1 MYLSSLL
8 PPLPLAEWEATK
20 ATLHLY
26 MQIVGKIQLKLNPK
40 RNHWWHITFYPV
52 ARGISSQQIPCGD
65 RTFEILFNF
74 LEHRLQIQTS
84 EGEHEEFSLL
94 DGLSVAD
101 FYQQLFT
108 MLRKLGIVVRIQAR
122 PYDIPGINKPFAS
135 LHEHHSYNKE
145 QVERFWKVL
154 LWTSG
159 IFQEFWGRYSGKTCP
174 VQLYWHH
181 MDLVLTRFSGRKAP
195 ALPETASQVDKEAYS
210 HELISFGFW
219 PGDESVR
226 GAAYYSYT
234 YPAPAG
240 IEKEPLLPYAAQW
253 VESNGSPLALLMY
266 DNLRTSSDPE
276 GALLAFLESS
286 YRAGAKLAG
295 WQSYKQPLENG
306 QLLVN

>member
-1 MYLSSLL
+1 MLSSNLL

-20 ATLHLY
+20 TTLHLY
-26 MQIVGKIQLKLNPK
+26 LQIVGKIQLKLNPK
-40 RNHWWHITFYPV
+40 RNHWWHITLYPC

-74 LEHRLQIQTS
+74 IAHRLEIQTS
-84 EGEHEEFSLL
+84 EGEYEEILL
-94 DGLSVAD
+94 RDGLSVAD
-101 FYQQLFT
+101 FYQQLFAILNRLDIT
-108 MLRKLGIVVRIQAR
+108 VRILAK
-122 PYDIPGINKPFAS
+122 PYDVPGIAKPFAS
-135 LHEHHSYNKE
+135 LQEYHTYNPD
-145 QVERFWKVL
+145 QVESFWKVL

-159 IFQEFWGRYSGKTCP
+159 VFQEFCGRFDGKTCP

-181 MDLVLTRFSGRKAP
+181 MDLVLTRFSGRQGPRP
-195 ALPETASQVDKEAYS
+195 AEPASPADKEAYS
-210 HELISFGFW
+210 HEMISFGFW
-219 PGDESVR
+219 AGDENVR

-240 IEKEPLLPYAAQW
+240 IEKEPLQPYAAQW
-253 VESNGSPLALLMY
+253 VESNGSPMALLMY
-266 DNLRTSSDPE
+266 DSLRASSDPE

-295 WQSYKQPLENG
+295 WQSYQQTLESE

>member
-1 MYLSSLL
+1 MLSSNLL

-20 ATLHLY
+20 TTLHLY
-26 MQIVGKIQLKLNPK
+26 LQIVGKIQLKLNPK
-40 RNHWWHITFYPV
+40 RNHWWHITLYPC

-74 LEHRLQIQTS
+74 IVHRLEIQTS
-84 EGEHEEFSLL
+84 EGEYEEILL
-94 DGLSVAD
+94 RDGLSVAD
-101 FYQQLFT
+101 FYQQLFAI
-108 MLRKLGIVVRIQAR
+108 LNKLDITVRILAK
-122 PYDIPGINKPFAS
+122 PYDVPGIAKPFAS
-135 LHEHHSYNKE
+135 LHKYHTYNKD
-145 QVERFWKVL
+145 QVVRFWKVL

-159 IFQEFWGRYSGKTCP
+159 IFQEFCGRFDGKTCP

-181 MDLVLTRFSGRKAP
+181 MDLVLTRFSGRQGPKP
-195 ALPETASQVDKEAYS
+195 AKHATPADKEAYS
-210 HELISFGFW
+210 HEMISFGFW

-240 IEKEPLLPYAAQW
+240 IEKEPLQPYAAQW
-253 VESNGSPLALLMY
+253 VESNGSPMALLMY
-266 DNLRTSSDPE
+266 DSLRASSDPE

-295 WQSYKQPLENG
+295 WQSHQQPLESE